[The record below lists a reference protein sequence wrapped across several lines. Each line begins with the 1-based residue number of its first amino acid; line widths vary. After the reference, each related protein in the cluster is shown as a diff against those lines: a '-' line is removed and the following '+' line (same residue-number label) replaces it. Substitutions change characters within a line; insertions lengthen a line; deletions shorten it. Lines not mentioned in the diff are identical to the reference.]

1 MPDRF
6 AGGADNK
13 HNDTG
18 KFMKTTHYL
27 IALLLTLASLQ
38 AAAAGS
44 PMNESFTKLI
54 ALSNSA
60 IEVGKAGNQ
69 QAFVE
74 SATVAWEAL
83 KQQNEQGSSIR
94 LQRANAKLKAA
105 IKAGKAGNLSEGI
118 SELEQGIVEMQL
130 EK

>member
-1 MPDRF
+1 
-6 AGGADNK
+6 
-13 HNDTG
+13 
-18 KFMKTTHYL
+18 MKTTHYL

-69 QAFVE
+69 QAFVD

>member
-1 MPDRF
+1 MPERF
-6 AGGADNK
+6 AGGANNK

-18 KFMKTTHYL
+18 KYMKITHYL
-27 IALLLTLASLQ
+27 MALLLTLASLQ
-38 AAAAGS
+38 AVAAGS

-60 IEVGKAGNQ
+60 IEVGKTGNQ
-69 QAFVE
+69 QAFVD

-118 SELEQGIVEMQL
+118 AELEQGIVEMQL